1 MRIGLISDVHGN
13 LHALEAVLGALE
25 VEGVDLTLCA
35 GDLVVYG
42 AHPAET
48 LKLLRD
54 SGIPSVAG
62 NYDYAVAFGLEA
74 ASAKLSSPANEVL
87 KRAALRW
94 TQNALPK
101 GCKRYLAGLPWRMDY
116 RLEGRQIALVHAGLD
131 ALDEFLTPQ
140 SADELHTLA
149 MRLGAEVV
157 GLGHTHLPFTFLAGD
172 TLIINPGAVGRSLD
186 GDTRASFAIL
196 DTENLSVQHLRIEYD
211 VERAAQAIAGSGMP
225 REIAE
230 MVRRGQ
236 RRVEESYASA
246 ER

>member
-1 MRIGLISDVHGN
+1 MRIGLISDIHGN
-13 LHALEAVLGALE
+13 LHALEAVLRVLE
-25 VEGVDLTLCA
+25 AESVDLTLCA

-62 NYDYAVAFGLEA
+62 NYDHAVASGLEA
-74 ASAKLSSPANEVL
+74 ASRKPSSPANEAL

-94 TQNALPK
+94 TQDFLPK
-101 GCKRYLAGLPWRMDY
+101 SCKQYLAGLPWRMDY
-116 RLEGRQIALVHAGLD
+116 RLDGRQIAVIHAGLD

-149 MRLGAEVV
+149 RRLGTEVV
-157 GLGHTHLPFTFLAGD
+157 VLGHTHLPFTFLAGD

-186 GDTRASFAIL
+186 GDPRASLAIL
-196 DTENLSVQHLRIEYD
+196 ETKTLSVQGLRIEYE
-211 VERAAQAIAGSGMP
+211 VERAVRAIGGSVMP
-225 REIAE
+225 KEISE
-230 MVRRGQ
+230 MVRRGL
-236 RRVEESYASA
+236 RRVEQLYATA

>member
-1 MRIGLISDVHGN
+1 MRIGLISDIHGN
-13 LHALEAVLGALE
+13 LHALEAVLKALE
-25 VEGVDLTLCA
+25 AESVDLTLCA

-62 NYDYAVAFGLEA
+62 NYDHAVAFGLEA
-74 ASAKLSSPANEVL
+74 ASRKRSSPANEAL

-94 TQNALPK
+94 TQTVLPK

-116 RLEGRQIALVHAGLD
+116 QFDGRQIVVVHAGLD

-140 SADELHTLA
+140 SADELNTLA
-149 MRLGAEVV
+149 MRIDAEVIV
-157 GLGHTHLPFTFLAGD
+157 LGHTHLPFTFLAGD
-172 TLIINPGAVGRSLD
+172 TLMINPGAVGRSLD

-196 DTENLSVQHLRIEYD
+196 ETETLSVQHLRIEYE
-211 VERAAQAIAGSGMP
+211 VERAARAIGGSGMP

-230 MVRRGQ
+230 MVRRGL
-236 RRVEESYASA
+236 RRVEELYAAA